1 MSKLSQSLFLAALG
15 CVSFGGACSN
25 DDAAPPDD
33 VTYGLTITALDH
45 GGFED
50 PVPLRCGATLAV
62 TVSLQPA
69 EQFALRPANAC
80 GESLRCGYFRLEGVD
95 ADGASLAR
103 VDTATSEG
111 VLRLALDQL
120 PALAHIRASLIRGFD
135 QEPVLNPDQTPVE
148 AIVSPTFVAPADCS
162 VPDGSG
168 GAGGETSSP
177 GGAGGETS
185 SPGGAAGQP
194 AALGGAGG
202 APDLQPN
209 GGAGAG
215 GAPTE
220 IIAGEG
226 GVAGAQ

>member
-25 DDAAPPDD
+25 DDVAPPDD

-45 GGFED
+45 DGFDD
-50 PVPLRCGATLAV
+50 PVPLRCDGTLAV
-62 TVSLQPA
+62 TVSLRPA

-111 VLRLALDQL
+111 VLRLALEQL

-148 AIVSPTFVAPADCS
+148 ASVSPTFVAPADCS

-168 GAGGETSSP
+168 GAGGETSSG
-177 GGAGGETS
+177 GGAGGEAS
-185 SPGGAAGQP
+185 SGGGAGGQP
-194 AALGGAGG
+194 ALGGAGG
-202 APDLQPN
+202 APDLQVG

-220 IIAGEG
+220 IIAGNG
-226 GVAGAQ
+226 GVAGVQ